1 MSELFSEFKPTSA
14 AEWKAQIIKDLKGE
28 AYEDLIWKNE
38 NGIEIQPFYNAENS
52 TEHYAPVFTHADW
65 EICAMSN
72 NKDSA
77 AVNADLLRQLNSGAT
92 AIAIHANTPDL
103 NTALRDVQLNFIKS
117 TFYADAGQLDHLASY
132 LSQHYDV
139 SQLHCAVFPERL
151 SSENDLSDWLS
162 ASEKLNSPTIKTNC
176 FDALYFH
183 NLNCYAYYE
192 IAVILSGLNE
202 FLNALN
208 SKKIKPAADFV
219 VKTGVSSDYFLQ
231 IAKLRAIRRLW
242 NVLKAEYQLQN
253 DLYLITETSGT
264 NKSVSDNYNNL
275 LRTTVESMAAVCG
288 GCNELVVTP
297 FDSLFAVNQSLS
309 ERMALNQ
316 QLILKDESYLDKIA
330 DVGCGSY
337 YVEAVTD
344 ALATKALET
353 LKRFE
358 TEGGYFACLE
368 KNIFTNEI
376 RIQSEQK
383 AELIRSQK
391 QVAIGVNKFKN
402 EKETIV
408 LPTTVKETL
417 KQMGAQNPVL
427 NFELENNF
435 K

>member
-1 MSELFSEFKPTSA
+1 
-14 AEWKAQIIKDLKGE
+14 
-28 AYEDLIWKNE
+28 
-38 NGIEIQPFYNAENS
+38 
-52 TEHYAPVFTHADW
+52 V
-65 EICAMSN
+65 SN

-132 LSQHYDV
+132 LRQHYDMG
-139 SQLHCAVFPERL
+139 QLHCAVFPERL

-337 YVEAVTD
+337 YIEAVTD

-408 LPTTVKETL
+408 LPPTVKETL

-427 NFELENNF
+427 NFELENIF